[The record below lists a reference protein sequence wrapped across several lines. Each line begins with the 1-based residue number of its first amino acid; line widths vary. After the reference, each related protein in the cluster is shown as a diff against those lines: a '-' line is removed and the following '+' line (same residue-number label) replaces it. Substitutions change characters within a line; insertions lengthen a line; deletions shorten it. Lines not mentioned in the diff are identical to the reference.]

1 MAETLGSLCDK
12 LTIIKLKQWH
22 STDKARLKS
31 LAGQEVLLLEEID
44 EFVTGALTGLIR
56 EERLTFQSNKVF
68 KKKGNAVAEVTG
80 AMGAV
85 MAQLADVNCR
95 LWHEQEKV
103 YDFEHVPDAEKGT
116 LMRQLAVLNLERN
129 RCMEAIDRNLLAE
142 VVRRKKAAAKGKKVA
157 TKRRPRR
164 PL

>member
-1 MAETLGSLCDK
+1 MAETLGSLSDK

-31 LAGQEVLLLEEID
+31 LANQETSLLEEID
-44 EFVTGALTGLIR
+44 QFVANALAGRIR
-56 EERLTFQSNKVF
+56 EDRLTFQSNKVF
-68 KKKGNAVAEVTG
+68 KKRGNAVADVTG

-103 YDFEHVPDAEKGT
+103 YDFEHVPDAEKGA

-142 VVRRKKAAAKGKKVA
+142 VTRRKSSGSKGKKSVA
-157 TKRRPRR
+157 GRRP
-164 PL
+164 PSTV

>member
-22 STDKARLKS
+22 STDKVRLKS
-31 LAGQEVLLLEEID
+31 LAGQEESLLEEID
-44 EFVTGALTGLIR
+44 EFVANALLGNIK
-56 EERLTFQSNKVF
+56 EDRLTFQSNKVY

-103 YDFEHVPDAEKGT
+103 YDFEHVPDDQKGA

-129 RCMEAIDRNLLAE
+129 RCMETIDRNLLAT
-142 VVRRKKAAAKGKKVA
+142 VVSRKKPKKSLA
-157 TKRRPRR
+157 TRTRR
-164 PL
+164 

>member
-22 STDKARLKS
+22 STDKVRLKS
-31 LAGQEVLLLEEID
+31 LANQETLLVEEID
-44 EFVTGALTGLIR
+44 EFVTSALTGR
-56 EERLTFQSNKVF
+56 TPEERLTFQANKVF
-68 KKKGNAVAEVTG
+68 KKKGNVVAEVTG

-103 YDFEHVPDAEKGT
+103 YDFEHVPDAEKGA

-142 VVRRKKAAAKGKKVA
+142 VGRRKQAERTRGKR
-157 TKRRPRR
+157 TR
-164 PL
+164 

>member
-31 LAGQEVLLLEEID
+31 LASQENSLLDEID
-44 EFVTGALTGLIR
+44 EFVANALAGRIR
-56 EERLTFQSNKVF
+56 EDRLTFQANKVY
-68 KKKGNAVAEVTG
+68 KKKGNEVAQVTG

-85 MAQLADVNCR
+85 MARLADVNCR

-103 YDFEHVPDAEKGT
+103 YDFEHVPDAEKGA

-142 VVRRKKAAAKGKKVA
+142 VVRRKEGLAKAKKLPTARLAKRG
-157 TKRRPRR
+157 
-164 PL
+164 L

>member
-22 STDKARLKS
+22 STDKVRLKS
-31 LAGQEVLLLEEID
+31 LAGQEKSLLEEID
-44 EFVTGALTGLIR
+44 EFVAAALQGHIR
-56 EERLTFQSNKVF
+56 EDRLTFQSNKVY

-103 YDFEHVPDAEKGT
+103 YDFEHVPDDQKGA

-129 RCMEAIDRNLLAE
+129 RCMEAIDRNLLAT
-142 VVRRKKAAAKGKKVA
+142 VVSRKKPKKSLAAR
-157 TKRRPRR
+157 TRR
-164 PL
+164 

>member
-22 STDKARLKS
+22 STDKVRLKS
-31 LAGQEVLLLEEID
+31 LAGQEESLLEEID
-44 EFVTGALTGLIR
+44 EFVAAALQGHIR
-56 EERLTFQSNKVF
+56 EDRLTFQSNKVY

-103 YDFEHVPDAEKGT
+103 YDFEHVPDDQKGA

-129 RCMEAIDRNLLAE
+129 RCMETIDRNLLAT
-142 VVRRKKAAAKGKKVA
+142 VVSRKKPKKSLA
-157 TKRRPRR
+157 TRTRR
-164 PL
+164 

>member
-22 STDKARLKS
+22 SADKTRLKS
-31 LAGQEVLLLEEID
+31 LAGQETLLLEEID
-44 EFVTGALTGLIR
+44 QFVSDALAGRLR
-56 EERLTFQSNKVF
+56 EDRLTFQSNKIY

-85 MAQLADVNCR
+85 MAQLAGVNCR

-103 YDFEHVPDAEKGT
+103 YDFEHVPDAEKGA

-142 VVRRKKAAAKGKKVA
+142 VIRRKNRRLKGKKSA
-157 TKRRPRR
+157 AGRRPRHAA
-164 PL
+164 

>member
-31 LAGQEVLLLEEID
+31 LAGQEKSLLEEID
-44 EFVTGALTGLIR
+44 EFVADALLGRIR
-56 EERLTFQSNKVF
+56 EDRLTFQSNKVY
-68 KKKGNAVAEVTG
+68 KKKGNEVAAVTG

-103 YDFEHVPDAEKGT
+103 YDFEHVPDDQKGV

-129 RCMEAIDRNLLAE
+129 RCMEAIDRNLLDA
-142 VVRRKKAAAKGKKVA
+142 VLQRKKAGK
-157 TKRRPRR
+157 TPTRRTAR
-164 PL
+164 